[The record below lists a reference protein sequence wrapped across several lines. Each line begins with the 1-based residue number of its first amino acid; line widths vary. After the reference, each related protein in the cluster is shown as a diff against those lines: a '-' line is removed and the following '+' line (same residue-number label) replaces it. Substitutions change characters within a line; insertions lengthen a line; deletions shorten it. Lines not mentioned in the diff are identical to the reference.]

1 MRSLFLLLLFAIVVV
16 GITFFFKGQSNSVN
30 LLHICGKQVSWYDA
44 VFLDKVED
52 KAGCEKY
59 Q

>member
-1 MRSLFLLLLFAIVVV
+1 MKSLFTLFLVAVVVV
-16 GITFFFKGQSNSVN
+16 GIILFFKGQSNAVN
-30 LLHICGKQVSWYDA
+30 LYHICGKQVSWYDA
-44 VFLDKVED
+44 MFLDAVKD